1 MKFETVKYLNMDWSR
16 NIDKIVTFGAKR
28 RGSDGPAIFERAD
41 EAQVVAVDAVVR
53 LVRGDGEVLVAPPLR
68 LHEGD
73 AGVVLDVGHHLADDL
88 PVLLDHRT
96 VEPEVD
102 AVVRPVPQVRGEGAR
117 PGGDQWEVRIWSRD
131 RCRLIIAHL
140 SVAPS
145 PFSSEKVHSKQ
156 LASGTQ
162 EDVRSRSGNNID
174 LRSLGGSRINMFL
187 SIKIF
192 SFFSFIKIFFFQFSE
207 IFI

>member
-1 MKFETVKYLNMDWSR
+1 M
-16 NIDKIVTFGAKR
+16 IVTFGAKR

-102 AVVRPVPQVRGEGAR
+102 AMVRPVPQVRGEGAR
-117 PGGDQWEVRIWSRD
+117 PGGDQ
-131 RCRLIIAHL
+131 
-140 SVAPS
+140 
-145 PFSSEKVHSKQ
+145 
-156 LASGTQ
+156 
-162 EDVRSRSGNNID
+162 
-174 LRSLGGSRINMFL
+174 
-187 SIKIF
+187 
-192 SFFSFIKIFFFQFSE
+192 
-207 IFI
+207 